1 MFKLR
6 CKYMNDSM
14 CLIQLLMEMRER
26 VRDLEIGKLFYP
38 SP

>member
-1 MFKLR
+1 MEMQIYESL
-6 CKYMNDSM
+6 YIS
-14 CLIQLLMEMRER
+14 LSQLLMEMRER